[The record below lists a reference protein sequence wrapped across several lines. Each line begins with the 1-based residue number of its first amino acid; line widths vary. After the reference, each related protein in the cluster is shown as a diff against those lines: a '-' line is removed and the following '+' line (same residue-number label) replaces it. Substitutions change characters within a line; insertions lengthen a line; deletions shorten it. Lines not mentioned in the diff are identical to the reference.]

1 MLTTVIMSVVMVVPL
16 LFTYSDVALSAS
28 IRNEGTPSYATVRPS
43 AYAEKDQPW
52 DVWAEWRWS
61 SSIRREVLAPE
72 LCISAIVPLQSSFF
86 PRTFTS
92 AKMMCRWRFRT
103 TSLAPSAFR

>member
-43 AYAEKDQPW
+43 AYAEKDQP
-52 DVWAEWRWS
+52 
-61 SSIRREVLAPE
+61 
-72 LCISAIVPLQSSFF
+72 
-86 PRTFTS
+86 
-92 AKMMCRWRFRT
+92 
-103 TSLAPSAFR
+103 